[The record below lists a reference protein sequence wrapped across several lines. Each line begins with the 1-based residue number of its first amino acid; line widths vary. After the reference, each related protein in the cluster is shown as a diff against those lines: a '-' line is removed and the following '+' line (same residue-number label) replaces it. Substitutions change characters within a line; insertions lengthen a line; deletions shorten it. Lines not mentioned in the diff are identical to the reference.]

1 MKSNLTLIGMPGAG
15 KSTIGIIL
23 AKVLACGFIDTDVLI
38 QINRQSPL
46 QSIIDES
53 DYLNLR
59 KIEEEEILKLNVVN
73 HIIATGGSAVY
84 SEKAMRHLQNS
95 SAIIFLKVGFKEL
108 TRRIHNYETRG
119 IAGPEQQSFQELYDE
134 RQPLYEKY
142 ADVVID
148 CANLDQDEIALEIA
162 KTHHQKG
169 VVMEKSKKR
178 IIVTVIGSDEIGI
191 VAKVA
196 TVLAENQINIIDINQ
211 KIMGGEIFAM
221 TLLADRVSS
230 ELSLAEITT
239 KLKESTQGMSVEV
252 TVQDSEVFQYMHRV

>member
-38 QINRQSPL
+38 QINRQSSL
-46 QSIIDES
+46 QQIIDES

-59 KIEEEEILKLNVVN
+59 KIEELEILKLNVAN

-84 SEKAMRHLQNS
+84 SEKAMNHLSNCS
-95 SAIIFLKVGFKEL
+95 TIIFLKVGYEEIA
-108 TRRIHNYETRG
+108 RRIHNYETRG
-119 IAGPEQQSFQELYDE
+119 IAGPEQQTLKELYDE
-134 RQPLYEKY
+134 RQVLYEKY
-142 ADVVID
+142 AERVIE
-148 CANLDQDEIALEIA
+148 CANLDQDEIAFQIA
-162 KTHHQKG
+162 KKYHQKG
-169 VVMEKSKKR
+169 TVMEQSKKR
-178 IIVTVIGSDEIGI
+178 IIVTVIGRDEVGI
-191 VAKVA
+191 VAKISTA
-196 TVLAENQINIIDINQ
+196 LAENKINIIDINQ

-230 ELSLAEITT
+230 ELSLSEITA
-239 KLKESTQGMSVEV
+239 KLKESIQNMSLEI